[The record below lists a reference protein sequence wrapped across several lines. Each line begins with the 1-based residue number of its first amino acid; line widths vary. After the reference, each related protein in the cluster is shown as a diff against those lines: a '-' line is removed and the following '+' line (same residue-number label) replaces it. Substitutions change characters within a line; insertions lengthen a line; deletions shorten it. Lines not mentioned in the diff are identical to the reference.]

1 MSAPATHRP
10 MNVQEWG
17 LLILLSVIWGGSFF
31 FTKIAVAEIP
41 PLTIVFLRLALG
53 AMVLNIIL
61 RSLKLSLPR
70 DPKIWTAFL
79 VMGLMN
85 NMLPFTLLVW
95 GQTHIASGLASILNA
110 TVPLFSIVIA
120 HFFVRD
126 EKASRL
132 RILGVM
138 LGFIGIVSMIGPDA
152 LKGLG
157 GDVLAQLACLT
168 AAFSYACAGFYGKR
182 FKDMGLKPMVTATGQ
197 VTVSAFIM
205 LFISLFA
212 DQPWTLPVPSTNT
225 ILSILGLGIL
235 STSFAYTLY
244 FKLLASAG
252 ASNLMLVTFLI
263 PVTAILLGVLVLGE
277 ILHTSE
283 IIGMLLIALGLLAI
297 DGRILKNFRKTLP

>member
-1 MSAPATHRP
+1 

-79 VMGLMN
+79 IMGLMN

-197 VTVSAFIM
+197 VTVSAIIM
-205 LFISLFA
+205 LFIALLA

-297 DGRILKNFRKTLP
+297 DGRILKNFRKILP

>member
-79 VMGLMN
+79 IMGLMN

-197 VTVSAFIM
+197 VTVSAIIM
-205 LFISLFA
+205 LFIALFA
-212 DQPWTLPVPSTNT
+212 DQPWTLPVPSTKT

-297 DGRILKNFRKTLP
+297 DGRILKNFRKILP

>member
-1 MSAPATHRP
+1 MSAPATHRS
-10 MNVQEWG
+10 MTVQEWG
-17 LLILLSVIWGGSFF
+17 LLILLSIIWGGSFF

-120 HFFVRD
+120 HLFVRD

-132 RILGVM
+132 RIFGVA
-138 LGFIGIVSMIGPDA
+138 LGFIGIVSMHSRAWAGMFWRSLPASPQPFLMPAPDF
-152 LKGLG
+152 
-157 GDVLAQLACLT
+157 T
-168 AAFSYACAGFYGKR
+168 A
-182 FKDMGLKPMVTATGQ
+182 
-197 VTVSAFIM
+197 
-205 LFISLFA
+205 
-212 DQPWTLPVPSTNT
+212 N
-225 ILSILGLGIL
+225 
-235 STSFAYTLY
+235 
-244 FKLLASAG
+244 ASRLWA
-252 ASNLMLVTFLI
+252 
-263 PVTAILLGVLVLGE
+263 
-277 ILHTSE
+277 
-283 IIGMLLIALGLLAI
+283 
-297 DGRILKNFRKTLP
+297 

>member
-1 MSAPATHRP
+1 

-31 FTKIAVAEIP
+31 FTKIAVAVIP

-61 RSLKLSLPR
+61 KSLKLSLPR

-110 TVPLFSIVIA
+110 TVHLFSIVIA

-205 LFISLFA
+205 LFISLLA

-297 DGRILKNFRKTLP
+297 DGRIFKNFRKTLP

>member
-1 MSAPATHRP
+1 

-61 RSLKLSLPR
+61 KSLKLSLPR

-197 VTVSAFIM
+197 VTVSDIIL
-205 LFISLFA
+205 LFIALLA

-297 DGRILKNFRKTLP
+297 DGRILKNFRKILP

>member
-1 MSAPATHRP
+1 
-10 MNVQEWG
+10 
-17 LLILLSVIWGGSFF
+17 
-31 FTKIAVAEIP
+31 
-41 PLTIVFLRLALG
+41 
-53 AMVLNIIL
+53 
-61 RSLKLSLPR
+61 
-70 DPKIWTAFL
+70 
-79 VMGLMN
+79 MGLMN

-132 RILGVM
+132 RIFGVA

-182 FKDMGLKPMVTATGQ
+182 FKDMGLKPMVSATGQ
-197 VTVSAFIM
+197 VTVSAIIM
-205 LFISLFA
+205 LFIALLA
-212 DQPWTLPVPSTNT
+212 DHPWTLPVPSTNT